1 MYIFRNT
8 KKKHFTN
15 HGSAANSVSTFLQNT
30 GEKISFFEKTDNV
43 FTTSARTS
51 VFKILISLA
60 RKRLQVLHSNKKDI
74 KPCEKDGEPFC
85 WTPCTTIC
93 HSFENDPGPWKSFFF

>member
-30 GEKISFFEKTDNV
+30 AVHWCKKYHSLKKTDNV
-43 FTTSARTS
+43 FTTNARTS
-51 VFKILISLA
+51 VSEIFK
-60 RKRLQVLHSNKKDI
+60 K
-74 KPCEKDGEPFC
+74 F
-85 WTPCTTIC
+85 
-93 HSFENDPGPWKSFFF
+93 GP